1 MKGTQSMSSDTDIRY
16 LLDRLEIQDV
26 IARYA
31 LGQNVTQHDDILL
44 DLWREVFTPDARLD
58 YGTGGFGTGTYVELA
73 DWMRGDG
80 PHGRMYEFTRWQ
92 HLLGLP
98 TVTIDGDTATAR
110 TDLLVSHKAKP
121 DHGAEQDSSWYIT
134 SAFALHDTLVRTA
147 DGWRI
152 SFRHLE
158 VLQAAPPGARPGTH
172 GDADHTNT
180 EQQVR

>member
-1 MKGTQSMSSDTDIRY
+1 MSPDTDIRY

-44 DLWREVFTPDARLD
+44 DLWREVFTPDATLD
-58 YGTGGFGTGTYVELA
+58 YGTGGFGKGTYVELA

-80 PHGRMYEFTRWQ
+80 PDGRMYEFTRWQ

-110 TDLLVSHKAKP
+110 TDMLVSHKAKP
-121 DHGAEQDSSWYIT
+121 DAAEQDPSWYVT
-134 SAFALHDTLVRTA
+134 SAFALHDNLVRTA

-152 SFRHLE
+152 SFRRLE
-158 VLQAAPPGARPGTH
+158 VLQAASPGARPGTQ
-172 GDADHTNT
+172 GDT
-180 EQQVR
+180 EHASTDQQVR

>member
-1 MKGTQSMSSDTDIRY
+1 MSSDTDIRY

-26 IARYA
+26 IARYS

-44 DLWREVFTPDARLD
+44 DLWRDVFTPNATLD
-58 YGTGGFGTGTYVELA
+58 YGTEGFGKGTYVELA

-80 PHGRMYEFTRWQ
+80 PNGRMYEFTRWQ

-110 TDLLVSHKAKP
+110 TDMLVTHKAKP
-121 DHGAEQDSSWYIT
+121 ADAAEHDPNWYVT
-134 SAFALHDTLVRTA
+134 SAFALHDSLVRTA

-152 SFRHLE
+152 SFRRLE
-158 VLQAAPPGARPGTH
+158 VLQADSPGARPGTH

-180 EQQVR
+180 EQQLR

>member
-1 MKGTQSMSSDTDIRY
+1 MSSGTDIRY

-44 DLWREVFTPDARLD
+44 DLWREVFTPDATLD
-58 YGTGGFGTGTYVELA
+58 YGTGGFGKGTYVELA

-110 TDLLVSHKAKP
+110 TDMLVTHKAKP
-121 DHGAEQDSSWYIT
+121 DDSTEQDSSWYVT
-134 SAFALHDTLVRTA
+134 SAFALYDNLVRTA

-158 VLQAAPPGARPGTH
+158 ILQAPPGARPGTH

-180 EQQVR
+180 EQPLR